1 VTRRKRAAVFALVA
15 LAATGLRAEDEREL
29 GWQGEAELS
38 AVSSSGNAES
48 SSYGVHAEVAW
59 VGPDSSF
66 EAEAGAL
73 GASTTRVTR
82 GAVRRPDGGIDLTE
96 SRSSE
101 RTAESYDLSLRYD
114 SGLDDGWSWYAAA
127 QGERNEPAGLRS
139 RVTGLGG
146 IARTWFDGDDSR
158 LRTSAA
164 VTLTEERPVTV
175 RPGRDTT
182 FAGLRFSWDFKRR
195 LTPSTVVANTLDLDD
210 NLERTSDYRID
221 TTQSLSVAMNS
232 RLAVRLSLR
241 LLYDHEPAARSVA
254 VIEADGGS
262 RESVLVELDSLD
274 TVFNAALVLS
284 F

>member
-1 VTRRKRAAVFALVA
+1 MRPLRPLVA
-15 LAATGLRAEDEREL
+15 FLLAALTAGAVRADDEREL

-38 AVSSSGNAES
+38 AVNSSGNAES

-73 GASTTRVTR
+73 GASTTRVNR
-82 GAVRRPDGGIDLTE
+82 GAVRRPDGGIDVTE
-96 SRSSE
+96 SRSTE

-114 SGLDDGWSWYAAA
+114 SQLEDGWSWYAAA

-146 IARTWFDGDDSR
+146 LSRVWFDGDDGR

-164 VTLTEERPVTV
+164 LTLTEERPVTV

-182 FAGLRFSWDFKRR
+182 FAGLRFSWDYKRR
-195 LTPSTVVANTLDLDD
+195 LTPSTVVASTLDLDD

-221 TTQSLSVAMNS
+221 TTQSLSVAMSS

-241 LLYDHEPAARSVA
+241 LKYDHEPATRSLPVL
-254 VIEADGGS
+254 EPDGTS
-262 RESVLVELDSLD
+262 REAVLVELDSLD